1 MELQT
6 WSEEWELWKPFRI
19 SRGVS
24 SAANIVVAELREGGH
39 RGRGEAAG
47 VEYHGESLA
56 QVRQV
61 MEDTVRENPSLDR
74 ESLQDLLPPGGAR
87 NALDCALWDLEAKRE
102 GCSIWDLVGIEPK
115 SLTTVCTIGIDSPE
129 AMAASAVELARY
141 PVLKIK
147 LDDDGPVE
155 RIRAIHDA
163 RPDAALIVDANQAWS
178 LDRLAEVARP
188 LAELGVEMIEQPV
201 AEGGDSA
208 LIDYEPPLTLCAD
221 ESCNTLEDLEY
232 LAKRYQMVNI
242 KLDKTG
248 GLTAA
253 LELARAAQEYGLE
266 LMVGNMLGS
275 SLAMAPAFVIGQMCR
290 YNDLDGPLLQREDR
304 EHAMLYDGATVSAPE
319 PELWG

>member
-1 MELQT
+1 
-6 WSEEWELWKPFRI
+6 
-19 SRGVS
+19 
-24 SAANIVVAELREGGH
+24 
-39 RGRGEAAG
+39 
-47 VEYHGESLA
+47 
-56 QVRQV
+56 
-61 MEDTVRENPSLDR
+61 
-74 ESLQDLLPPGGAR
+74 
-87 NALDCALWDLEAKRE
+87 
-102 GCSIWDLVGIEPK
+102 
-115 SLTTVCTIGIDSPE
+115 
-129 AMAASAVELARY
+129 
-141 PVLKIK
+141 
-147 LDDDGPVE
+147 
-155 RIRAIHDA
+155 
-163 RPDAALIVDANQAWS
+163 
-178 LDRLAEVARP
+178 
-188 LAELGVEMIEQPV
+188 MIEQPV

-221 ESCNTLEDLEY
+221 ESCNTLDDLEY